1 MLFMKLGCPLSKFSI
16 FRVSKV
22 GQPQKAIDLKSGI
35 TVVVKCE
42 HTEAKYKLL
51 LLEYQVYKDL
61 FHKKSALQ
69 RPTMVKFLKM
79 TKVELIKPKSGLAE
93 MNVMVLEQLGLD
105 FDKCMSYCKEVSF

>member
-1 MLFMKLGCPLSKFSI
+1 MKNGVI
-16 FRVSKV
+16 
-22 GQPQKAIDLKSGI
+22 
-35 TVVVKCE
+35 VVVKCE

-61 FHKKSALQ
+61 FHKKSSLQ
-69 RPTMVKFLKM
+69 RPTMVKFLKLV
-79 TKVELIKPKSGLAE
+79 KVELAKPKPGLAE